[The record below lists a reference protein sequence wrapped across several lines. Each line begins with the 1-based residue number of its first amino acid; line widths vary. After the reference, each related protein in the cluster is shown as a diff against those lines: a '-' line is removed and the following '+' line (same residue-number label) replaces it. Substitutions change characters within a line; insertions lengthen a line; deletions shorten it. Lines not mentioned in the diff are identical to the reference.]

1 MTAPRDIRFMGA
13 GLYSVV
19 DGTKEGAGRR
29 HEPIPIDA
37 TLQETI
43 LAALPELAER
53 TRAQLLDL
61 VREPTV
67 ARCDSMLRELAEVST
82 QVRRLGSDLSQGA
95 A

>member
-13 GLYSVV
+13 GFYS
-19 DGTKEGAGRR
+19 DATKEGAGRR
-29 HEPIPIDA
+29 HEPIPVDA

-82 QVRRLGSDLSQGA
+82 QVRRLGSALSQSPTV
-95 A
+95 